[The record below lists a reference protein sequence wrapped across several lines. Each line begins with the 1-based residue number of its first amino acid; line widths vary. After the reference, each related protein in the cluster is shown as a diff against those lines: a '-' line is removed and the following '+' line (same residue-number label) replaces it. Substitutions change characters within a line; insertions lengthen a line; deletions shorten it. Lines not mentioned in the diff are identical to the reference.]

1 MSDLHQQVRAAILA
15 ADAVGFSRS
24 MSVDELRTVQALAES
39 RRVMDP
45 LIAAHGGRIFSTA
58 GDSVLA
64 AFDDPRA
71 AVRAAVAMQEALTGG
86 DGSAR
91 LVYRVGVS
99 YGSAIMDGDDL
110 LGDTVNIAA
119 RLEAT
124 SPAGGICI
132 SGEVHEQLAD
142 DAEGWQDLG
151 LRHLKNLVRPVR
163 IFRRTV
169 AGTAE
174 PADAVAR
181 ARRPM
186 LAVLPFS
193 STDPGDDYLA
203 EGFAED
209 VTAGLS
215 RFSLLA
221 VLGTASSQTYRDGDL
236 ATAAADLG
244 LDYAVRGSLRR
255 LGDRVRLSVQLL
267 AARSGLTIWA
277 ERYDSPLAEV
287 FAAQD
292 DIAATVIATLAGVV
306 EEEGAQRVAR
316 KRTESMEAH
325 DFLLRGMHLARKLDP
340 ASAAAAHEMFERAL
354 MLDPDYPMALSWL
367 ALMRLRRW
375 AFDPGDG
382 QDSSLLGPARRALAL
397 DPHESWC
404 HLVYGQILLYL
415 RRFPEAEEHH
425 RRACEL
431 NPFDANVMALRAP
444 MSLFQGDPANGE
456 TWARRAMQ
464 LNPRYPDWY
473 PTNLGLALY
482 LQERWREA
490 AAVYAGVAAPQAGV
504 LAGLAASLA
513 QAGDM
518 DGARAAAGRLLAL
531 VPGFSAGRF
540 VEGRPFV
547 RDRDKALLRE
557 GLARAGLGE

>member
-1 MSDLHQQVRAAILA
+1 MSELHQQVRAAILA
-15 ADAVGFSRS
+15 TDAVGFSRS

-64 AFDDPRA
+64 AFDDPQ
-71 AVRAAVAMQEALTGG
+71 AAVAAALAIQVALADTTG
-86 DGSAR
+86 APR

-99 YGSAIMDGDDL
+99 YGSVIADGEDL

-124 SPAGGICI
+124 APAGGICI
-132 SGEVHEQLAD
+132 SGEVHERLGE
-142 DAEGWQDLG
+142 DAGEWQDLG
-151 LRHLKNLVRPVR
+151 LRHLKNLLRPVR
-163 IFRRTV
+163 IFRATV
-169 AGTAE
+169 AGSAAPT
-174 PADAVAR
+174 DAVAK

-186 LAVLPFS
+186 LAVLPFAS
-193 STDPGDDYLA
+193 ADPADAYLA
-203 EGFAED
+203 EGLAED

-215 RFSLLA
+215 RFSRLA
-221 VLGTASSQTYRDGDL
+221 VLGTASSQSYGDGDL
-236 ATAAADLG
+236 ARAAADLG
-244 LDYAVRGSLRR
+244 LDYAVRGSVRR
-255 LGDRVRLSVQLL
+255 MGDRVRLSVQLV

-277 ERYDSPLAEV
+277 ERYDSLLSEV

-325 DFLLRGMHLARKLDP
+325 DFLLRGMHLARRLDP
-340 ASAAAAHEMFERAL
+340 ASAAEAHAMFERAL
-354 MLDPDYPMALSWL
+354 MLDPDYPMALAWL

-375 AFDPGDG
+375 AFDQDG
-382 QDSSLLGPARRALAL
+382 RQATGLVEPARRALAL

-425 RRACEL
+425 RRACDL
-431 NPFDANVMALRAP
+431 NPFDANVLALRAP
-444 MSLFQGDPANGE
+444 LGIFLGDPVGGE

-482 LQERWREA
+482 MQERWREA

-513 QAGDM
+513 QAGEGD
-518 DGARAAAGRLLAL
+518 AAKEVVQRLMATM
-531 VPGFSAGRF
+531 PGFSAARF
-540 VEGRPFV
+540 VNGRPFV
-547 RDRDKALLRE
+547 RDRDRTMLRD
-557 GLARAGLGE
+557 GLRLAGLPD

>member
-1 MSDLHQQVRAAILA
+1 MSDLHQQVRTAILA

-64 AFDDPRA
+64 AFDDPRS
-71 AVRAAVAMQEALTGG
+71 AVRAAVAIQEALAAG
-86 DGSAR
+86 DGKAR

-99 YGSAIMDGDDL
+99 YGNAIVDGEDL
-110 LGDTVNIAA
+110 LGDTVNVAA

-124 SPAGGICI
+124 APAGGICI
-132 SGEVHEQLAD
+132 SGEVHERLATGA
-142 DAEGWQDLG
+142 DAWQDLG

-163 IFRRTV
+163 IFRRSV
-169 AGTAE
+169 AGSAE
-174 PADAVAR
+174 PDAVAR

-186 LAVLPFS
+186 LAVLPFTS
-193 STDPGDDYLA
+193 ADPNDEYLA
-203 EGFAED
+203 EGLADD

-215 RFSLLA
+215 RFSRLA
-221 VLGTASSQTYRDGDL
+221 VLGTASSQAYRGGDL
-236 ATAAADLG
+236 TAAANDLG

-255 LGDRVRLSVQLL
+255 LGDRVRLSVQLV

-277 ERYDSPLAEV
+277 ERYDSLV
-287 FAAQD
+287 SDMFAAQD
-292 DIAATVIATLAGVV
+292 QIAATVVGTLAGVV

-316 KRTESMEAH
+316 KRTESMEAY

-340 ASAAAAHEMFERAL
+340 ASATEAHAMFERAL
-354 MLDPDYPMALSWL
+354 LLDPGYPMALSWL

-375 AFDPGDG
+375 AFEPRDG
-382 QDSSLLGPARRALAL
+382 KEESLLEPARRALAL

-404 HLVYGQILLYL
+404 HLVFGQILLYL
-415 RRFPEAEEHH
+415 RRFHEAEEHH

-431 NPFDANVMALRAP
+431 NPFDANVLALRAP
-444 MSLFQGDPANGE
+444 MSLFMGDPVEGE
-456 TWARRAMQ
+456 AWARRAMQ

-490 AAVYAGVAAPQAGV
+490 GAVYAGVSAPQAGV

-513 QAGDM
+513 QAGDTEASA
-518 DGARAAAGRLLAL
+518 DVARRLLAM
-531 VPGFSAGRF
+531 VPGFSAQRF
-540 VEGRPFV
+540 VDGRPFV
-547 RDRDKALLRE
+547 RDRDRALLRD
-557 GLARAGLGE
+557 GLRLAGLPD